1 MSSAQI
7 ETVIIVLLLFAFAG
21 VSIANLILLERIHQ
35 LQGYIKRIEKR

>member
-1 MSSAQI
+1 MSSDLI
-7 ETVIIVLLLFAFAG
+7 EVAIIVLLLFAFAG